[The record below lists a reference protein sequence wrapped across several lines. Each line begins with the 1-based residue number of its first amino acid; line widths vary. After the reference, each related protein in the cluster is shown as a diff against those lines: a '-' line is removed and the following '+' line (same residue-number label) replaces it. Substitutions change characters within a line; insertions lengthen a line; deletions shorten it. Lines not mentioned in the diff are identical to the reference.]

1 MQSLMDRITSLERML
16 HPVTQPAPRYMP
28 HATAHV
34 NSYSLQRP
42 SVQFGPGNLQYKCGE
57 KIYRKSK
64 QMFVVGAVCYLLFL
78 HL

>member
-42 SVQFGPGNLQYKCGE
+42 SVQFGPGNL
-57 KIYRKSK
+57 
-64 QMFVVGAVCYLLFL
+64 
-78 HL
+78 